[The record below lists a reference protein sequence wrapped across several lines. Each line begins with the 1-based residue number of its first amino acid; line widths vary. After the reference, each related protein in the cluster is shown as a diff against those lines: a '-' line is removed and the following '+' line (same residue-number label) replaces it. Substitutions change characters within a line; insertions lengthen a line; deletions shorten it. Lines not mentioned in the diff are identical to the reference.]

1 MCDYGAALNGAL
13 GIGGQLLNY
22 KGAKDNWKAE
32 VAAKKQEAT
41 NIIRSTNYQLQ
52 DFEINRNDNFDAAIM
67 EIMKVQQS
75 ARSLNASVSHAVQE
89 DQGDGRTASMI
100 TRSTLGDTARTTDSI
115 KDNYGRLS
123 NEIDLN
129 KERTLMGANQ
139 QLDGI
144 KISNKPSLLPYLL
157 NSASI
162 GLNAYTN
169 GMDRKYDALSKG
181 ADWSFWKGATKKD
194 QVPSTVR
201 DNVKAQSTRGG
212 Y

>member
-1 MCDYGAALNGAL
+1 MCDYAAAIQAGLKV
-13 GIGGQLLNY
+13 GGQIMSY
-22 KGAKDNWKAE
+22 DGAVKNWKAE

-52 DFEINRNDNFDAAIM
+52 DFEINRKDNFDAAVM
-67 EIMKVQQS
+67 EIMKVQQN
-75 ARSLNASVSHAVQE
+75 AKSLNASVSHAVQE

-144 KISNKPSLLPYLL
+144 KISNKPSFLPYLL